1 MEEYESVHD
10 FLNTAALKYFGIQY
24 LFPYQRLVI
33 TNILEAAGVNGFA
46 PQPGRNSVT
55 GEMEKYDINPYQIVI
70 LPTGAGKSLC
80 FMLPVPLINGITLV
94 IFPLLSL
101 IADQARRLRENNF
114 SPSILRGGQS
124 KTERNR
130 IWNNVRTGKSKI
142 ILSNPETLL
151 QPDIL
156 EKLKPLHIKHL
167 VIDEMHIV
175 SEWGDTFRPSY
186 LAISRIYKEADIDVV
201 TAFTATASE
210 VILSRVKRILFP
222 DSSPSLITADPDRP
236 NIRYRV
242 VRTIA
247 KNHDLYKLS
256 AICPKPLLVFCRSRT
271 STELTAR
278 YLRQR
283 LGANNIFFYHAGLA
297 KKEKKEIE
305 NWFYNSTDGILA
317 ATCAYGMGVDKQNI
331 RTVIHLDPPPSVEAY
346 LQESGRAGRDRKE
359 AEAVILISESD
370 FTDTQRMD
378 NPVLKQRYLTFLHGL
393 ANNNACRRVSLLK
406 LLGVT
411 NESCSGCDV
420 CDKKL
425 QKEISGITDLSGFV
439 KKHSRKTTLREAV
452 LTLSGKKYLE
462 VYLNGYDHS
471 LFYEALCSWT
481 EEEIKEGIIELMKEG
496 IISVPKHGPY
506 KNLLIYHRKKQK
518 LVSYSLSTPQMHS
531 SPFADRD

>member
-1 MEEYESVHD
+1 MEEYETVHD
-10 FLNTAALKYFGIQY
+10 FLNAAALKYFGIQY

-33 TNILEAAGVNGFA
+33 TNILEAAGVDGFA
-46 PQPGRNSVT
+46 PKPGRNSVT
-55 GEMEKYDINPYQIVI
+55 GEMETYDINPYQIVI

-101 IADQARRLRENNF
+101 IADQARRLKENNF

-124 KTERNR
+124 KTERDK
-130 IWNNVRTGKSKI
+130 IWNNVRIGKSKI

-151 QPDIL
+151 QQDIL
-156 EKLKPLHIKHL
+156 EKLKTLDIRHL

-186 LAISRIYKEADIDVV
+186 LSISRIYKEVDIDVV

-210 VILSRVKRILFP
+210 TILSRVKKILFP
-222 DSSPSLITADPDRP
+222 DSSPSIITADPDRP

-242 VRTIA
+242 IRSIS
-247 KNHDLYKLS
+247 KNYDLFQL
-256 AICPKPLLVFCRSRT
+256 AQTCPKPLLVFCRSRT

-283 LGANNIFFYHAGLA
+283 LETNNIFFYHAGLS
-297 KKEKKEIE
+297 KEEKKEIE
-305 NWFYNSTDGILA
+305 NWFYSSTSGILA

-370 FTDTQRMD
+370 FTNTQRMD
-378 NPVLKQRYLTFLHGL
+378 NPVLRQRYLTFLHSL
-393 ANNNACRRVSLLK
+393 TNNKVCRRVSLLK
-406 LLGVT
+406 LLGVS

-420 CDKKL
+420 CDRNL
-425 QKEISGITDLSGFV
+425 QKEISGSTVLSNFA
-439 KKHSRKTTLREAV
+439 KKHSRKTGLREAV

-462 VYLNGYDHS
+462 VYLNRYDHS
-471 LFYEALCSWT
+471 RFYGTLSSWT
-481 EEEIKEGIIELMKEG
+481 EEELKEGIIELMKEG
-496 IISVPKHGPY
+496 VISIPKHGPY

-518 LVSYSLSTPQMHS
+518 FISYSFSTPQMHS
-531 SPFADRD
+531 YPFPDRD